1 MAKRYWLFKSE
12 PDEYSI
18 DDLAA
23 EPSGAGHWDGIRNYQ
38 VRNMIRDDMRVG
50 DGVVFYHSNCKPP
63 AAVGVARIA
72 RAAYPDHT
80 QFDAGAKYYDAK
92 SDPADPRWLMVDL
105 AFAHRFRNELSLPEL
120 RETPGLEEMLLLRR
134 GNRLSITPLTRE
146 EWSIITKKGGK
157 R

>member
-12 PDEYSI
+12 PEEYSI

-23 EPSGAGHWDGIRNYQ
+23 EPGGAGHWDGIRNYQ

-50 DGVVFYHSNCKPP
+50 DGVLFYHSNCKPP

-80 QFDAGAKYYDAK
+80 QFDPNAKYYDAK

-105 AFAHRFRNELSLPEL
+105 AFVHRFRNEIPLPEL

-134 GNRLSITPLTRE
+134 GNRLSTTPRA
-146 EWSIITKKGGK
+146 SAG
-157 R
+157 